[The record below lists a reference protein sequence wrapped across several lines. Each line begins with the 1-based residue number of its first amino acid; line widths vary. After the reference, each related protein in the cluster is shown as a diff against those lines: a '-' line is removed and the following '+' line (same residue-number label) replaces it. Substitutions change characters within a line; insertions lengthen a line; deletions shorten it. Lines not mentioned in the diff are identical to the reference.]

1 MGAQVQY
8 GGETKTGPNRSCKRL
23 LTYKDNFMLRSG
35 TVSALVFT
43 CFLIALMDV
52 YAQQAAQQGV
62 QATSAAAPNAAG
74 QSGAGPVT
82 VLKSTSSLVLV
93 DVVVTDHGKAVHG
106 LDRGRFHVL
115 ENGKEQPVA
124 AFDEHKPV
132 EATPDSAVIKAQIAK
147 LPAHMYTNVPVY
159 PDAGVVNVLLLDALN
174 TPMATQGEAR
184 RQMIEY
190 MSTIK
195 PGTSLAVFTLSSQ
208 LRMIEGFTTD
218 ASKLATALKSK
229 SASQSQSVVLD
240 AQGHSAQQDISDE
253 MAAMASDPSD
263 GPSPYAMAALEQ
275 FQADLTATQTDI
287 RVRWTMDAM
296 QQLARYLSAIPGRKN
311 LIWFSG
317 SFPITLDPDPDQPL
331 PFLAVRTYADQIR
344 KTSDLLTAARVAV
357 YPVDARGMLG
367 SSTTDAAYSPNAT
380 NVTVTSGGKMTIH
393 GNSMNDSS
401 VVKDYDTFMTQTM
414 EEHGSMTQIAEETGG
429 AATVNNNDLK
439 GAVESAVENGASYYT
454 LAFAPG
460 GKKLDGQFRK
470 IAVKVDG
477 GGYAL
482 AYRRGYYAEPG
493 NKPSEH
499 NPGVP
504 SDVDSASL
512 HGAPAA
518 TQVLF
523 VARVL
528 PSSDAAFQGIPIANA
543 PQGALAG
550 SLKGPTQ
557 CYLVDLTVDAH
568 GVTFTN
574 QQGGVRQAQLEFLLM
589 AYDGDGKRENYVDR
603 SYAINIKP
611 EEFDQKMNS
620 GIRARLALDLP
631 EGRSFMRVV
640 VQDLAAGHAGSL
652 EVPVTVK
659 VN

>member
-1 MGAQVQY
+1 MPGLRVASGVLF
-8 GGETKTGPNRSCKRL
+8 SWL
-23 LTYKDNFMLRSG
+23 LMAGSLG
-35 TVSALVFT
+35 
-43 CFLIALMDV
+43 
-52 YAQQAAQQGV
+52 YAQAGAGQAG
-62 QATSAAAPNAAG
+62 AAP
-74 QSGAGPVT
+74 VT
-82 VLKSTSSLVLV
+82 TLKSTSSLVLV
-93 DVVVTDHGKAVHG
+93 DVVVLDHGKAVHG
-106 LDRGRFHVL
+106 LDRSRFHVL
-115 ENGKEQPVA
+115 ENGKEQPVSG
-124 AFDEHKPV
+124 FDEHKPV
-132 EATPDSAVIKAQIAK
+132 EATPDSAAMKAQIAK
-147 LPAHMYTNVPVY
+147 LPPHTYTNVPVY

-174 TPMATQGEAR
+174 TPMTNQAEAR
-184 RQMIEY
+184 RQMIDY

-208 LRMIEGFTTD
+208 LRMVEGFTTD
-218 ASKLATALKSK
+218 AGKLATALKSK
-229 SASQSQSVVLD
+229 AASQSPSVVLD
-240 AQGHSAQQDISDE
+240 TQGHSAQQDITDE
-253 MAAMASDPSD
+253 MAAMAGDPG
-263 GPSPYAMAALEQ
+263 GPSPYAMAALQQ
-275 FQADLTATQTDI
+275 FQADLTATQTDV
-287 RVRWTMDAM
+287 RVRLTMDAM

-317 SFPITLDPDPDQPL
+317 SFPISIDPDPDQPL
-331 PFLAVRTYADQIR
+331 PFLATRTYADQIR

-367 SSTTDAAYSPNAT
+367 TTTTDAAYSPNQL
-380 NVTVTSGGKMTIH
+380 NVTVSSGGKMAVH

-439 GAVESAVENGASYYT
+439 GAVANAVDNGASYYT

-499 NPGVP
+499 NPGVA
-504 SDVDSASL
+504 SDLDSAAM

-528 PSSDAAFQGIPIANA
+528 PTSDAVFQGIAMANA
-543 PQGALAG
+543 PQGALAA

-557 CYLVDLTVDAH
+557 CYVVDLTIDAH
-568 GVTFTN
+568 GLTFNN

-589 AYDGDGKRENYVDR
+589 AYDADGKRENYVDR

-611 EEFDQKMNS
+611 EEFDEKMKS
-620 GIRARLALDLP
+620 GIRARLPLDLP
-631 EGRSFMRVV
+631 EGRSFLRVV
-640 VQDLAAGHAGSL
+640 VQDLTAGHTGSL
-652 EVPVTVK
+652 EVPVMVK
-659 VN
+659 AN

>member
-1 MGAQVQY
+1 M
-8 GGETKTGPNRSCKRL
+8 
-23 LTYKDNFMLRSG
+23 
-35 TVSALVFT
+35 
-43 CFLIALMDV
+43 
-52 YAQQAAQQGV
+52 
-62 QATSAAAPNAAG
+62 
-74 QSGAGPVT
+74 T

-132 EATPDSAVIKAQIAK
+132 EAVEDAAAIKAKIAE
-147 LPAHMYTNVPVY
+147 LPPHTYTNVPIY

-208 LRMIEGFTTD
+208 LRMVEGFTTD

-253 MAAMASDPSD
+253 MAAMASAPG
-263 GPSPYAMAALEQ
+263 GPSPAAMAALQQ
-275 FQADLTATQTDI
+275 FQTDLTATQTDI
-287 RVRWTMDAM
+287 RVRLTMDAM

-367 SSTTDAAYSPNAT
+367 STTTDAAYSPNGT
-380 NVTVTSGGKMTIH
+380 NVTVTSGGKMAVH
-393 GNSMNDSS
+393 GDSLNDAS
-401 VVKDYDTFMTQTM
+401 VVKDYDTFLTQTM
-414 EEHGSMTQIAEETGG
+414 EEHGSMEQIAEQTGG
-429 AATVNNNDLK
+429 EASVNNNDLK
-439 GAVESAVENGASYYT
+439 GAVANAVENGASYYT

-528 PSSDAAFQGIPIANA
+528 PSSDPAFQGIAIANA
-543 PQGALAG
+543 PQGALAA

-568 GVTFTN
+568 GVAFN
-574 QQGGVRQAQLEFLLM
+574 NGAGGMHQAQLEFLLM
-589 AYDGDGKRENYVDR
+589 AYDADGKRENYVDR

-640 VQDLAAGHAGSL
+640 VQDLIAGHGGSL
-652 EVPVTVK
+652 EVPV
-659 VN
+659 N